1 MKFNLP
7 RRQRKSFESITKK
20 MISDNFN
27 KTESTELFSNLKN
40 NTLMLPVL
48 LELMKEKR
56 GNPRATNYYW

>member
-27 KTESTELFSNLKN
+27 KTESTELFSNLKKQY
-40 NTLMLPVL
+40 TDA
-48 LELMKEKR
+48 
-56 GNPRATNYYW
+56 PRTFGANE

>member
-27 KTESTELFSNLKN
+27 KTESTELFSNLKKQYTDAPRTFGAN
-40 NTLMLPVL
+40 
-48 LELMKEKR
+48 EGKKR
-56 GNPRATNYYW
+56 QHLSC